1 MPNRGPRMT
10 LAVPDMRWPKN
21 TNPVRSLPICS
32 GFSRFETPSN
42 ANRTAAVVRNA
53 PRSRMRQGRYRASHL
68 GGKNFRRRW
77 TSAPSIFDLAGARY
91 TSRGGGTGW
100 EAAPLPGPRRR
111 GRVLRARARQ
121 SRPAAAHRH
130 ALSNRPRH
138 AVRVALRA
146 NLAGRGGLPDRR
158 QLLLRLAGEAP
169 RRTHR
174 PHGRVRPAL
183 RHQHGVALRPRLP

>member
-10 LAVPDMRWPKN
+10 LAEPDMRWPKN
-21 TNPVRSLPICS
+21 TNPVRSPPICS

-53 PRSRMRQGRYRASHL
+53 PRSRMRQGRYRASHV
-68 GGKNFRRRW
+68 GGKNFRPHW
-77 TSAPSIFDLAGARY
+77 TSAPSIFDLASARY
-91 TSRGGGTGW
+91 TNRGGGTGW

-121 SRPAAAHRH
+121 SRPAAADRH
-130 ALSNRPRH
+130 PLPHGPRH
-138 AVRVALRA
+138 VVGVALRA
-146 NLAGRGGLPDRR
+146 NLAGRGGLADRR

-169 RRTHR
+169 GRAHR
-174 PHGRVRPAL
+174 PHRRVRPAL
-183 RHQHGVALRPRLP
+183 RY

>member
-10 LAVPDMRWPKN
+10 LAEPDMRWPKN
-21 TNPVRSLPICS
+21 TNPVRSPPICS

-42 ANRTAAVVRNA
+42 ANRTAGVVRNA
-53 PRSRMRQGRYRASHL
+53 PRSRMRQGRYRASHV
-68 GGKNFRRRW
+68 GGKNFRPHW
-77 TSAPSIFDLAGARY
+77 TSAPSIFDLASARY
-91 TSRGGGTGW
+91 TNRGGGTGW

-111 GRVLRARARQ
+111 GRVLRAGARQ

-138 AVRVALRA
+138 AVGVALRTD
-146 NLAGRGGLPDRR
+146 LAGRGGLPERP
-158 QLLLRLAGEAP
+158 QLLLPLRGGGP
-169 RRTHR
+169 RRGPR

-183 RHQHGVALRPRLP
+183 RHQHG